1 MARFSPASTL
11 LELGDWQR
19 TDYRC
24 FAHPEKDGGLNLG
37 SFATNAVFHHAEDGD
52 GSLRESEDILKGFG
66 SSGLTDPDSVP
77 QVTDQPVTRLG
88 DIWLLEDHLRPAKA
102 GNRLPANRKTS
113 ANTAKQLPKQAST
126 KPRPARAC
134 NPTEVVPPST
144 IVSAVSPIHR
154 SNSPTAAVSQTTQ
167 CRTSAPLGANR
178 PRSMPHAPTPRPA
191 KKYTK

>member
-1 MARFSPASTL
+1 LPRPLDRKFQIFLARFSPASTL

-37 SFATNAVFHHAEDGD
+37 SSATNAVFHHAEDGD

-88 DIWLLEDHLRPAKA
+88 DIWLLGDHLRPAKA

-113 ANTAKQLPKQAST
+113 ANMDLPRFRGEMRAWDQAPGFTSCCPPVSWDSLVRPPAEPFFRPD
-126 KPRPARAC
+126 PRTDAAAARSGGQGRPLPAAARRAC
-134 NPTEVVPPST
+134 P
-144 IVSAVSPIHR
+144 
-154 SNSPTAAVSQTTQ
+154 
-167 CRTSAPLGANR
+167 
-178 PRSMPHAPTPRPA
+178 
-191 KKYTK
+191 